1 MLTSPAE
8 IRVKPLDH
16 HDASLPLP
24 TYETTGAAGADIWAS
39 LETND
44 RIGGLMLAP
53 GARALIPTGLSMAIP
68 FGYEAQIRPRS
79 GLAFKH
85 GVTVANAPGT
95 IDSDYRGEVKVLL
108 INLGPEPFQVRHGDR
123 IAQMVV
129 APVTLATFIEGELD
143 ETHRGAGGFGSTG
156 GIGGGTSE

>member
-16 HDASLPLP
+16 HDPGLPLP
-24 TYETTGAAGADIWAS
+24 TYETTGAAGADIRAS
-39 LETND
+39 LDDDNRADGIT
-44 RIGGLMLAP
+44 LTP

-68 FGYEAQIRPRS
+68 FGFEAQIRPRS
-79 GLAFKH
+79 GLAYKH

-108 INLGPEPFQVRHGDR
+108 INLGAEPFSIRHGDR

-129 APVTLATFIEGELD
+129 APVTLATFIKGELD
-143 ETHRGAGGFGSTG
+143 ETSRGTGGFGSTG
-156 GIGGGTSE
+156 GIGGGTGE